1 MARKTSGSIYR
12 SGQKGYYY
20 LRYFYQGVD
29 KRIRLLDTDGNP
41 ITSASIARIAAE
53 RILKHIRETD
63 KVEQL
68 RIIKNDI
75 QDAETAA
82 EIAAVSLQNESA
94 TIERGWEIFMSCPHR
109 PKSCKGIKGDN
120 IPPHSTASSYKSYYG
135 RFYSWLE
142 ATYPENRLLTSVTDE
157 IANEFMEDINAS
169 NAPGTFNKYL
179 QFFKCFFDTLLDDK
193 KITGSNPFK
202 NIERL
207 NAEYNSKKPLTI
219 EQIAKLLERAEGDMR
234 LLIALGYFT
243 GLRFGDCCTLL
254 WREVDLL
261 RQVIE
266 RVPRKTVK
274 TVKDKAQAMVKIGI
288 APFLQTLLSQIP
300 AEQRTG
306 YVLPE
311 FAEKYLSGAY
321 SQLSRRVSKHFQQ
334 CGIETLRPG
343 TGSKD
348 KITGKSRNQSVP
360 TTRAVV
366 EIGFHSLRYSYISH
380 NAEAG
385 TPAAIIQ
392 RNAGHANPAMTEHYT
407 RISDEAAVRYA
418 SVLSLP
424 ADKNPIDGEDCPERK
439 RLHDL
444 IDTLDPATVRKLL
457 RDIMNSVEAEK

>member
-1 MARKTSGSIYR
+1 
-12 SGQKGYYY
+12 
-20 LRYFYQGVD
+20 
-29 KRIRLLDTDGNP
+29 
-41 ITSASIARIAAE
+41 
-53 RILKHIRETD
+53 
-63 KVEQL
+63 
-68 RIIKNDI
+68 
-75 QDAETAA
+75 
-82 EIAAVSLQNESA
+82 
-94 TIERGWEIFMSCPHR
+94 
-109 PKSCKGIKGDN
+109 
-120 IPPHSTASSYKSYYG
+120 
-135 RFYSWLE
+135 
-142 ATYPENRLLTSVTDE
+142 
-157 IANEFMEDINAS
+157 MEEINAS
-169 NAPGTFNKYL
+169 NASGTFNKYL

-274 TVKDKAQAMVKIGI
+274 TVRDKAQAIVKIGI

-300 AEQRTG
+300 ADQRTG

-348 KITGKSRNQSVP
+348 KITGKSRKQSVP
-360 TTRAVV
+360 TARAVV

-418 SVLSLP
+418 SVLRLP
-424 ADKNPIDGEDCPERK
+424 DDKNPIDGEDCLERK
-439 RLHDL
+439 QLHAL

-457 RDIMNSVEAEK
+457 RDITTVR